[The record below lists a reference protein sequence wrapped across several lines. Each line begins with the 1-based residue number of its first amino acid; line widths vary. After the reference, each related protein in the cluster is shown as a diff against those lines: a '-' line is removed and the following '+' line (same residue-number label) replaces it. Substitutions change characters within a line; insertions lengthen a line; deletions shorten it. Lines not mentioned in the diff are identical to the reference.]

1 MNTKKDRMNS
11 QSLLLTAPGKL
22 EWVMEELPSLQSH
35 EVLIQTTMGCI
46 STGSELPIYSGTAR
60 SSEPMRYPRMTG
72 YESAG
77 VVVNCGS
84 HVHRFK
90 IGDRVIA
97 FYGHRTHAII
107 SDSKAIAIPDNVPDA
122 LALLSILTCDVS
134 KGIRKVAPKPNE
146 TVLIAGAGTI
156 GLLTVFMLKASGIHM
171 VDVAEPLIERCAMAS
186 QFGARMVMPPQEL
199 TKSNEM
205 YSIAFE
211 CSSHNEAFKL
221 LQEKMLR
228 NGRIC
233 ILSDGN
239 IEPLTLSSTF
249 HEKELLIIGSSD
261 GWDYQEHA
269 KWFFSLVQKHPF
281 NLEQLFD
288 YQTTA
293 NQLITTFDQLATGTI
308 MPIKVLVKYNANIT
322 KLLRNDQ

>member
-1 MNTKKDRMNS
+1 MHS
-11 QSLLLTAPGKL
+11 QSLLLTAPGQL
-22 EWVMEELPSLQSH
+22 EWVMEDLPSLQPH
-35 EVLIQTTMGCI
+35 EVIIQTTMSAI
-46 STGSELPIYSGTAR
+46 SIGSELPIYTGTAR
-60 SSEPMRYPRMTG
+60 SSEPIRYPRMTG

-77 VVVNCGS
+77 VVIICGS
-84 HVHRFK
+84 HVQRFK

-107 SDSKAIAIPDNVPDA
+107 SDAKAIAIPDSVPDVI
-122 LALLSILTCDVS
+122 ALLSILTCDVS

-146 TVLIAGAGTI
+146 IVLITGAGTI

-171 VDVAEPLIERCAMAS
+171 IDVVEPLIGRCAMAS
-186 QFGARMVMPPQEL
+186 QLGARMVMPPQEL

-205 YSIAFE
+205 YPVAFE
-211 CSSHNEAFKL
+211 CSSHNEAFEL
-221 LQEKMLR
+221 LQEKMQR

-239 IEPLTLSSTF
+239 NEPLTLSSVF
-249 HEKELLIIGSSD
+249 HEKELMIVGSSD

-269 KWFFSLVQKHPF
+269 KWFFSHVQKHSF

-293 NQLITTFDQLATGTI
+293 NQLITTFEQLATGTI